1 MNEFGASR
9 KMKEIKNFVVLG
21 AGAMGAQIGALAA
34 ESGFNVKIRDIDE
47 KYIQRGRQIIEGNFD
62 KRVQRG
68 RMTVEAKNNILSK
81 VTFLTDL
88 KEAVKDADYV
98 IEAVPEILSL
108 KQKVFG
114 EASALSPADTV
125 YATNTSSLS
134 ISEIAKGAKHPE
146 RVVGTHFFNPPGTL
160 VLLEIV
166 QGEKTNS
173 ETMAIADGVARKM
186 NREIVH
192 VKDGPGFL
200 INRIW
205 VNMAAEAE
213 WAVEQGEAKSVVVVD
228 SAARYKM
235 GLPMGL
241 CEIDD
246 ILQGGAID
254 TRYHVMEH
262 FREVWGETYRPSPLT
277 ERAFKA
283 GNYGKR
289 TGKGFYDWSAGQ
301 TNEIPMNAGADFDTI
316 RILASG
322 INECAKLLDSGSTT
336 KEEIDKGVLTGLN
349 YPRGILRM
357 ADSTGIDKIVAEL
370 NRLENKYKE
379 DRYKV
384 SPLLTRMIEQGKLG
398 RKTGEGFYS
407 YGSGEY
413 EFVKLDINTSTRVA
427 KITLDRTYRANALN
441 YDFLVEINKAL
452 NEVEYRK
459 DVGCVV
465 ITGAGANFSGGA
477 DVSTFASQNLTTL
490 NQFTEYGQDLF
501 TRLETYPKPIV
512 AAINGPAM
520 GGGFEMVLACDYRVM
535 SKKAQLRLPEMN
547 LGIAP
552 GFGGIQRLMR
562 QVGVTRAKETV
573 MLTEPIMADKALDW
587 GVVNMIVDPDKLE
600 SAVDEVAKKFAS
612 GPPLTQKLAK
622 SAFYYGA
629 QADQRTGL
637 FIEASISGE
646 LMFTKDA
653 NDGLTSMNYR
663 RAPKFIGQ

>member
-1 MNEFGASR
+1 
-9 KMKEIKNFVVLG
+9 MKEIKNFVVLG

-62 KRVQRG
+62 KRIQRG

-98 IEAVPEILSL
+98 IEAVPEIMSL

-114 EASALSPADTV
+114 EASALSPADCV
-125 YATNTSSLS
+125 FATNTSSMS
-134 ISEIAKGAKHPE
+134 ITEIAKGAKYPE

-160 VLLEIV
+160 ILLEII
-166 QGEKTNS
+166 QGEKTS
-173 ETMAIADGVARKM
+173 ADTIAIADIVAKKM
-186 NREIVH
+186 GREIVH

-213 WAVEQGEAKSVVVVD
+213 WAVEQGEAKSIFEVD

-241 CEIDD
+241 IEIDD

-262 FREVWGETYRPSPLT
+262 FREIWGNSYRPSPLT
-277 ERAFKA
+277 ERAYKA
-283 GNYGKR
+283 GNFGKR

-301 TNEIPMNAGADFDTI
+301 TNEIPMNAGKDFDTI
-316 RILASG
+316 RFLANG
-322 INECAKLLDSGSTT
+322 INECAKLLETGSTT

-379 DRYKV
+379 ERYKA
-384 SPLLTRMIEQGKLG
+384 SPLLLKMVAENKLG

-407 YGSGEY
+407 YGIGEF
-413 EFVKLDINTSTRVA
+413 EFVKLDINTNTRVA
-427 KITLDRTYRANALN
+427 KIILNRTYRANALN
-441 YDFLVEINKAL
+441 FDMLTEIGKAL
-452 NEVEYRK
+452 SELEFRT

-477 DVSTFASQNLTTL
+477 DVATFASQNLTIL

-501 TRLETYPKPIV
+501 TRIETYPKPVV
-512 AAINGPAM
+512 ASVNGPAM
-520 GGGFEMVLACDYRVM
+520 GGGFEMVLACDYRIM
-535 SKKAQLRLPEMN
+535 SKTARLRLPEMT

-562 QVGVTRAKETV
+562 QIGVTRAKEVV
-573 MLTEPIMADKALDW
+573 MLCEPVMADKALDW
-587 GVVNMIVDPDKLE
+587 GIVNQVVEPDKLE
-600 SAVDEVAKKFAS
+600 SAAEEIAKKLAA

-622 SAFYYGA
+622 AAFYYGD

-637 FIEASISGE
+637 FMEASISGA
-646 LMFTKDA
+646 LMFTKDV